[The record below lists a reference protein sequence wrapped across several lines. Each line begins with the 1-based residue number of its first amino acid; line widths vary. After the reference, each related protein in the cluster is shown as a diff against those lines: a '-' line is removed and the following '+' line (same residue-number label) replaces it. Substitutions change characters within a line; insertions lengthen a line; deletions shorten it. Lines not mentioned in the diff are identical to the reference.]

1 MKKLILILILFF
13 LSACAGLPS
22 SESQKS
28 YRTITTPDGKVYNIP
43 AEFPNPYSKEEMKGY
58 CGVMGAMTRTL
69 IIVKYYECKETK
81 EDIPFYSLISDSFT
95 SFLVA
100 AVKYYDEN
108 DRRNK
113 FWIYEDKFPKQV
125 NEEELKAFL
134 RNCN

>member
-1 MKKLILILILFF
+1 MKKLILILIFF

-28 YRTITTPDGKVYNIP
+28 YRTITTSDGKVYNIP
-43 AEFPNPYSKEEMKGY
+43 AEFPDPYDKEEMKGY
-58 CGVMGAMTRTL
+58 CGYMGAMTRIL
-69 IIVKYYECKETK
+69 IIVKYYECEDTK
-81 EDIPFYSLISDSFT
+81 EDVPFYSLIFDNFT

-100 AVKYYDEN
+100 AVKYYNEN

-125 NEEELKAFL
+125 NEDGLKVFL
-134 RNCN
+134 RNYN